1 MNCRQKLFKDRNDN
15 FMQCDRKTKRERMN
29 EYMVDLFEVV
39 EITNN
44 E

>member
-1 MNCRQKLFKDRNDN
+1 
-15 FMQCDRKTKRERMN
+15 MQCNRKNRRERTN